1 MVLND
6 IITQLYFYEHI
17 VSNKLINNIV
27 VIVLDAEMIEYLG
40 RA

>member
-1 MVLND
+1 
-6 IITQLYFYEHI
+6 